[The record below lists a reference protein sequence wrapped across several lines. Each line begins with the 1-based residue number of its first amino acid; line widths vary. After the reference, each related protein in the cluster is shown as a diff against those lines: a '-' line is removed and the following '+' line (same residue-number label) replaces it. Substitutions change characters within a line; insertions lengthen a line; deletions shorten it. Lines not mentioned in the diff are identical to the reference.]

1 MPHHKSFGKL
11 RAEVK
16 WKQKGKPR
24 FVNFLGLCCLE
35 ILQAKVSSTWAS
47 TKQICPCLYSSV
59 VVTKPALDYLH
70 QSPLLLLCHSWSCD
84 MTLRVTLD
92 EGPRSRDQWIQAIL
106 MVKSFKWVPRHLD
119 EGPRPKSGEL
129 RLNLHGTCFGGK
141 INWFRPKNSAK
152 RRAPNLEKQESGY
165 EPRYSPT
172 QGFNLLQ
179 ISPNWFLGN
188 RTLDPHQKW
197 ASV

>member
-35 ILQAKVSSTWAS
+35 ILHAKVSSTWAS

-59 VVTKPALDYLH
+59 VVTKAALDYLH
-70 QSPLLLLCHSWSCD
+70 QSPLLLLCHSRLCY

-92 EGPRSRDQWIQAIL
+92 KDPRSRDQWIQAIL
-106 MVKSFKWVPRHLD
+106 MVQCFKWVPRHLD
-119 EGPRPKSGEL
+119 EGPRPKSGKL

-141 INWFRPKNSAK
+141 INQLVRTNKTVLKGELLIWRTKSQA
-152 RRAPNLEKQESGY
+152 RD
-165 EPRYSPT
+165 
-172 QGFNLLQ
+172 QGTVQLKDS
-179 ISPNWFLGN
+179 ISS
-188 RTLDPHQKW
+188 K
-197 ASV
+197 